1 MLENHKKICST
12 GSTRKNLVFSV
23 FWPQKM
29 SWFRRYVTLKKYVT
43 LTQVCDTYKGF
54 LTFLSNYQTGKGMS
68 HLYRF
73 VTHRTDCQIVTLG
86 KVCYTKKGLS
96 HLECFVKLSHL
107 ERFVTHRTDFHIVT
121 IGKVCHAKKGLSHLK
136 GCVGCV
142 TLRKVCQTKTDMSH

>member
-12 GSTRKNLVFSV
+12 GSTRKNLVFFSV
-23 FWPQKM
+23 
-29 SWFRRYVTLKKYVT
+29 
-43 LTQVCDTYKGF
+43 LTSKNVMI
-54 LTFLSNYQTGKGMS
+54 SE
-68 HLYRF
+68 
-73 VTHRTDCQIVTLG
+73 
-86 KVCYTKKGLS
+86 VCYTKKGLS

-142 TLRKVCQTKTDMSH
+142 TLRKVCQTKTDMSHKDG